1 MHITIASMDAS
12 GEVSGKVIS
21 AAKAAAKVVLQTD
34 IAAEFK
40 ENGIAYET
48 LDQLYKVSSSFDEL
62 IKKSA
67 EVLLCDGLLFV
78 ALGDI
83 PGNRIAANLVKR
95 IKEKGGSVTVIPGGD
110 AALCIAFEEGF
121 ADSLGGVSIY
131 NSASFDKIS
140 DTGITLV
147 VNEIDNRLAA
157 SELKLK
163 LSKYYGDM
171 HIILFSDIKGKTKKK
186 IPLSML
192 DCEQSYG
199 YYTSIVVAPSALEN
213 KKRYTF
219 SDLISIMD
227 KLRSRDGCPWDR
239 EQTHESLKRY
249 LVEES
254 YEVIEAIDDG
264 DMDALHDELGDVLL
278 QVVFHAKIAGQCG
291 EFDISD
297 VTTAICS
304 KMISRHTHIFGNAT
318 ADTPEAVLKNWD
330 QIKKAEKG
338 QQTQAEVLRN
348 VPKSMPALMRS
359 EKVQAKAARS
369 GMDFSGI
376 DGAISKLKEEIA
388 EVEQSLNKEGI
399 AEECGDLL
407 FSAVNV
413 SRLAGVEPETALQ
426 KAADKFISRF
436 DAAESYAKKR
446 NIDMKTCSPDELNEI
461 WDMAKCHKKN

>member
-1 MHITIASMDAS
+1 MNITIASMDAN
-12 GEVSGKVIS
+12 GEVSDKALK
-21 AAKAAAKVVLQTD
+21 AAKAAARIVLQTD
-34 IAAEFK
+34 IASVFK
-40 ENGIAYET
+40 ENNITYES
-48 LDQLYKVSSSFDEL
+48 LDALYEGSPNYDEL

-67 EVLLCDGLLFV
+67 DVLMCDGLLFIT
-78 ALGDI
+78 LGDI
-83 PGNRIAANLVKR
+83 PGNRIAASLVKQV
-95 IKEKGGSVTVIPGGD
+95 KQTGGSVTVIPGGD
-110 AALCIAFEEGF
+110 AALCLAFEEGF
-121 ADSLGGVSIY
+121 ADSTNGVSIF
-131 NSASFDKIS
+131 SAASLDKIS

-147 VNEIDNRLAA
+147 VNEIDNKLAA

-163 LSKYYGDM
+163 LSRYYDDM
-171 HIILFSDIKGKTKKK
+171 HIILFSDIKGKIKKK
-186 IPLSML
+186 IPLHML

-199 YYTSIVVAPSALEN
+199 YYTSIVVPAGDLEN

-219 SDLISIMD
+219 SDLVRVMD
-227 KLRSRDGCPWDR
+227 KLRSRDGCPWDK

-264 DMDALHDELGDVLL
+264 DMDALYDELGDVLL
-278 QVVFHAKIAGQCG
+278 QVVFHAKIASQCG

-297 VTTAICS
+297 VTTAICG
-304 KMISRHTHIFGNAT
+304 KMISRHTHIFGEAR

-330 QIKKAEKG
+330 QIKRAEKG
-338 QQTQAEVLRN
+338 QQTQAEVLKN

-359 EKVQAKAARS
+359 EKVQSKAARS
-369 GMDFSGI
+369 GMDFPGVA
-376 DGAISKLKEEIA
+376 GAISKLREEIA
-388 EVEQSLNKEGI
+388 EVEQSLGGPDI

-436 DAAESYAKKR
+436 EAAESCAKER
-446 NIDMKTCSPDELNEI
+446 NIDMKTCSAVELDEI
-461 WDMAKCHKKN
+461 WNTAKSIKK